1 MLITIKDL
9 MDIGV
14 TKTRAELYAGLI
26 SRYSDDFDINS
37 KMRMS
42 HFLAQILHESGML
55 KYVKELS
62 SGKQYEGRTDLGNI
76 KEGDGVRYKG
86 RGLLQITGRY
96 GYTKLRKYFD
106 VDFISRPELLE
117 SPVWAV
123 RSAMWYWKTHGLN
136 ERSDRD
142 EFTKIT
148 KIINGGLNGKAERL
162 RLLGKAKRVL
172 GLLKK

>member
-1 MLITIKDL
+1 M
-9 MDIGV
+9 GV

-26 SRYSDDFDINS
+26 SRYSDDFEINS
-37 KMRMS
+37 NMRMS

-62 SGKQYEGRTDLGNI
+62 SGKQYEGRADLGNI
-76 KEGDGVRYKG
+76 HEGDGMRYKG
-86 RGLLQITGRY
+86 RGLIQISGRVN
-96 GYTKLRKYFD
+96 YTKISKYFD

-117 SPVWAV
+117 EPVWAV

-136 ERSDRD
+136 ARADQD

-148 KIINGGLNGKAERL
+148 RIINGGLNGKEQRL
-162 RLLGKAKRVL
+162 RLLGRAKRVL
-172 GLLKK
+172 GLLKMN